1 MKNVYTNMCMVYDG
15 ENILV
20 LNRVKNDWPG
30 LTFPGG
36 HVEEYELFSEAV
48 IREMKEETGLTIS
61 EVEYVGQIVWPLPD
75 KGINDVALLYR
86 TNKYSGEILASKEG
100 EVFFI
105 KKSELPDYV
114 HSLDFD
120 KVLAKT
126 LNTKQ

>member
-1 MKNVYTNMCMVYDG
+1 MVYDG

-20 LNRVKNDWPG
+20 LNRVKKDWPG

-36 HVEEYELFSEAV
+36 HVEEGELFSHAA
-48 IREMKEETGLTIS
+48 IREIKEETGLDITD
-61 EVEYVGQIVWPLPD
+61 VEYVGQIVWPLPE

-86 TNKYSGEILASKEG
+86 SNKFSGDILASKEG

-105 KKSELPDYV
+105 KKSELGNYT

-120 KVLAKT
+120 KVLELMFKP
-126 LNTKQ
+126 

>member
-36 HVEEYELFSEAV
+36 HVEPGELFTESV
-48 IREMKEETGLTIS
+48 IREMKEETGLSIS

-75 KGINDVALLYR
+75 QGINDVALLYR
-86 TNKYSGEILASKEG
+86 TNKYVGEILASKEG

-105 KKSELPDYV
+105 KKSELGNYH

-120 KVLAKT
+120 IVLEKM
-126 LNTKQ
+126 LKF